1 MRLIL
6 LPALWLAAVGLASAK
21 PKPIAVAPRLVTD
34 ITAEAKPS
42 IVTVTQIGRGGGQ
55 EALGT
60 GFVVSKDGLIATNL
74 HVIGNARRLQ
84 VQLSDGTMQDVTEV
98 HATD

>member
-6 LPALWLAAVGLASAK
+6 IPALWLAAMGAAVAK
-21 PKPIAVAPRLVTD
+21 PKPVAVGPKSIPE
-34 ITAEAKPS
+34 ITAQARPS

-84 VQLSDGTMQDVTEV
+84 VQLSDKSMHEVTEI
-98 HATD
+98 H